1 MIKLIDLLYEGDESS
16 DNEDR
21 EIWLTDLRKWGA
33 RNTLGQVRYFS
44 DREKAVSFA
53 RGNTKPSRPKKQ
65 KAKKHDPYD
74 RKQKYDDT
82 IS

>member
-16 DNEDR
+16 DKEDR

-33 RNTLGQVRYFS
+33 RNSLNQVRYFS
-44 DREKAVSFA
+44 DREKAIKFA
-53 RGNTKPSRPKKQ
+53 RGEIKPSRPKVQ
-65 KAKKHDPYD
+65 KAKRHDPMD
-74 RKQKYDDT
+74 KVQKYDDT